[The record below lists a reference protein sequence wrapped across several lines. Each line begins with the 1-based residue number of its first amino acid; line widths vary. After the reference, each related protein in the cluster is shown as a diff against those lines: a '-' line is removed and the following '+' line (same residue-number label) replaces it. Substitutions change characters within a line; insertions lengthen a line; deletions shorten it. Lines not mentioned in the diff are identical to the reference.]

1 VAQEPIFRV
10 SNERLPRM
18 TRSLKLSAI
27 VTLVAYVSGTAALLW
42 RR

>member
-1 VAQEPIFRV
+1 MAQEPIFMV
-10 SNERLPRM
+10 LNERLLPM

-27 VTLVAYVSGTAALLW
+27 VSLVAYVSGTAALLW

>member
-1 VAQEPIFRV
+1 
-10 SNERLPRM
+10 M

-27 VTLVAYVSGTAALLW
+27 VSLVAYLSGTAALLW

>member
-1 VAQEPIFRV
+1 
-10 SNERLPRM
+10 M

-27 VTLVAYVSGTAALLW
+27 VTLVAYVSGATALLW

>member
-1 VAQEPIFRV
+1 V
-10 SNERLPRM
+10 SNEEFRM

-27 VTLVAYVSGTAALLW
+27 VSLVAYLGGAAALLW